1 MMPQRLHRFEFLVVL
16 MVVIVLGVTA
26 VNQTIAQTPQ
36 GAAPSGPFC
45 RFGVNAL
52 EDPALTNLPAYN
64 IGWYMNFT
72 AHANPSKP
80 SGMEYMPTIR
90 IQPSQNIT
98 GYTYSPSGAALT
110 TAIAGNPGAK
120 WLISNEPDSIYQDNL
135 TPERYA
141 NAYHELY
148 DLIKTADPTAKI
160 IAGNIIQA
168 TDLRLQY
175 MDDILASYSS
185 SFNEPLPADGW
196 SIHNYI
202 LTEIDCNAHPNE
214 ICWGA
219 FIPPGSTATSGEIIP
234 WKDHDNLTIFA
245 QRITRFRQWLADRG
259 YGGQPVYLTEYGIL
273 FPEIYQD
280 ENGQFFDATRVNN
293 FMTAT
298 FDYLNSATDT
308 KLGDPNDG
316 YRLVQQWS
324 WFSTTDASFNG
335 TLFESTAP
343 YTPTVFATHYGNY
356 TSQLAP
362 EVDFYPSKVEGFAV
376 STGTAVTVTVNATI
390 ANSGNL
396 ANSSGMTVTFYDGD
410 PQNGG
415 SVIGTP
421 QAIQLSGCGSNQTV
435 SIQWPNLSPGTHT
448 IYVQVTPDGG
458 VTETN
463 TTNNTVSGP
472 VLIATEQIFLPV
484 IQRGL
489 P

>member
-1 MMPQRLHRFEFLVVL
+1 MTLKRLHRVELLAVL
-16 MVVIVLGVTA
+16 IIVIVLGVTA

-52 EDPALTNLPAYN
+52 EDPAQTNLPAYN

-72 AHANPSKP
+72 AHAVPSKP
-80 SGMEYMPTIR
+80 NSMEYMPTIR
-90 IQPSQNIT
+90 IQPSQNNA
-98 GYTYSPSGAALT
+98 GYTYTPSGTALT
-110 TAIAGNPGAK
+110 TTIAGNPGAK
-120 WLISNEPDSIYQDNL
+120 WLISNEPDSIWQDNL

-148 DLIKTADPTAKI
+148 YLIKTADPTAKI

-168 TDLRLQY
+168 TALRLQY
-175 MDDILASYSS
+175 MDAILTTYYNN
-185 SFNEPLPADGW
+185 FNEPFPTDGW

-202 LTEIDCNAHPNE
+202 LSEVDCNFFPPE
-214 ICWGA
+214 YCWGA
-219 FIPPGSTATSGEIIP
+219 FIPPGSTAISGEI
-234 WKDHDNLTIFA
+234 WQYKDHDRLDIFTE
-245 QRITRFRQWLADRG
+245 RIVRFRQWLADRG

-273 FPEIYQD
+273 FPALYHD
-280 ENGQFFDATRVNN
+280 ENGQYFDAPRVKN

-324 WFSTTDASFNG
+324 WFSTTDPNYNG
-335 TLFESTAP
+335 MLFESPAP
-343 YTPTVFATHYGNY
+343 YTPTVFISHYGNY

-362 EVDFYPSKVEGFAV
+362 EVDFYPSKVEGFGV
-376 STGTAVTVTVNATI
+376 STGTAVTVTVSATI

-396 ANSSGMTVTFYDGD
+396 VNNSGATVTFYNGD

-415 SVIGTP
+415 SIIGTP
-421 QAIQLSGCGSNQTV
+421 QTIQLNGCGSNQTI
-435 SIQWPNLSPGTHT
+435 SIQWPNLPPGTHT
-448 IYVQVTPDGG
+448 IYVQVTPDSG

-463 TTNNTVSGP
+463 TTNNTVSGT
-472 VLIATEQIFLPV
+472 VLVATEQIYLPA